1 MATRLARLVAIL
13 AGLLILVLGLW
24 ALIDPRSF
32 YEQLAEFPPYHRHF
46 LHDVGA
52 FQAGIGATLLLSA
65 FARDALL
72 LGLTGAAVGSILHA
86 VAHII
91 DRDLGGRA
99 TDPWALSLLGLIIL
113 VAALLRASQF
123 WRSAGSDAS

>member
-123 WRSAGSDAS
+123 WRSTGSDAS

>member
-1 MATRLARLVAIL
+1 MATRLARLVAVL
-13 AGLLILVLGLW
+13 AGLFILVLGLW

-32 YEQLAEFPPYHRHF
+32 YDQLAEFPPFHEHF

-65 FARDALL
+65 FARDPLL
-72 LGLTGAAVGSILHA
+72 LGLTGASVGALLHA
-86 VAHII
+86 GAHII

-99 TDPWALSLLGLIIL
+99 TDPWLLSILGLVIL

-123 WRSAGSDAS
+123 WRTTDRAAG